1 MKSFPTDLSDKEWQ
15 VIQKIQKDTRK
26 RDYDLREIW
35 DAIFY
40 IDKTGCQ
47 WRMLPHNFAPW
58 TVVYYY
64 FRNWKLSGL
73 IHQIHAV
80 CRPDELRNQVREKA
94 GKSTEPNIGIIDSQT
109 VDSSLMPCSTK
120 VYEDRGFDA
129 NKKLKG
135 RKRHIVVD
143 SLGLIL
149 VVLIHSANILDR
161 NGAVEVLR
169 KLNEKYSSIKKV
181 FADAGYNGKLLNWV
195 EMLYK
200 WVLEIVNKKE
210 GQVGFEV
217 LPKRWIVERTFA
229 WWEGT
234 RRLAKD
240 YEITTSSTEAFIH
253 ISMIRI
259 MLKRL

>member
-1 MKSFPTDLSDKEWQ
+1 MKNYPTNLSDSEWQ

-26 RDYDLREIW
+26 RAYDLREIW
-35 DAIFY
+35 NAIFY
-40 IDKTGCQ
+40 VDKTGCQ
-47 WRMLPHNFAPW
+47 WRMLPLDFAPW

-64 FRNWKLSGL
+64 FRQWKLSGL
-73 IHQIHAV
+73 IQQIH
-80 CRPDELRNQVREKA
+80 DELRSQVRQKA
-94 GKSTEPNIGIIDSQT
+94 GKAITPSVGIIDSQT
-109 VDSSLMPCSTK
+109 ADSSLMPCSKK

-149 VVLIHSANILDR
+149 VVFIHSASILDR
-161 NGAVEVLR
+161 NGAVEVFRL
-169 KLNEKYSSIKKV
+169 LNERYESIKKV
-181 FADAGYNGKLLNWV
+181 FADAGYNGKLVDWV
-195 EMLYK
+195 KQLYK
-200 WVLEIVNKKE
+200 WILEIVNKKD
-210 GQVGFEV
+210 GQIGFEV

-240 YEITTSSTEAFIH
+240 YEITVSSTEAFIH
-253 ISMIRI
+253 ISMIRL